1 MGSRTVPFTRE
12 LYIDQNDFREEASK
26 KFKRLVSGGEVR
38 LRNAYVIRCDEV
50 IKDAHG
56 EVIEL
61 HCSYDP
67 ATLGANP
74 SGRKVKGVIH
84 WVSAEYGLNAE
95 LRLYDRLFN
104 QPTPDSGKDSLEY
117 TDHLNPD
124 SLKTLTGCVV
134 EPALAEAAAGQRFQ
148 FEREGYFCV
157 DEKLSAPNELMF
169 NRTVTLR
176 DSWAKIEQQQ
186 KG

>member
-1 MGSRTVPFTRE
+1 MGSRKVPFTRE

-61 HCSYDP
+61 HCSHDP

-74 SGRKVKGVIH
+74 EGRKVRGVIH
-84 WVSAEYGLNAE
+84 WVSAEYGLSAE

-104 QPTPDSGKDSLEY
+104 QPTPDSGKDGQEY
-117 TDHLNPD
+117 TDHLNPE
-124 SLKTLTGCVV
+124 SLKTLTGCIV
-134 EPALAEAAAGQRFQ
+134 EPALAEAAAGERFQ
-148 FEREGYFCV
+148 FEREGYFCM
-157 DEKLSAPNELMF
+157 DAKLSVPGELIF